1 MNIYMSVLCKRLWI
15 NKYSIINSGYFK
27 RRELKNRKLIFKFY
41 LIFLEIVF
49 IGMMKIT
56 YIIKEKT
63 NEVIFEDV

>member
-1 MNIYMSVLCKRLWI
+1 MNVCMSVLCKRLWI
-15 NKYSIINSGYFK
+15 NKYSIINSGYFR

-41 LIFLEIVF
+41 LIVLEIVF

-63 NEVIFEDV
+63 NEVIFKDV